1 MSFTMINSSI
11 ERAYIDHCD
20 RMRKINARPLK
31 YRVFVALVEEILLDD
46 VMADIRAMHEE
57 Y

>member
-1 MSFTMINSSI
+1 MNTYMQI
-11 ERAYIDHCD
+11 AYLAHCD

-31 YRVFVALVEEILLDD
+31 YRMFVALVEEILLDD

>member
-1 MSFTMINSSI
+1 MNTHMNQ
-11 ERAYIDHCD
+11 AYIEHCD

>member
-1 MSFTMINSSI
+1 MSTTYMQH
-11 ERAYIDHCD
+11 AYIEHCD
-20 RMRKINARPLK
+20 RMRKVNARPLK